1 MKTLEQRISALEGVL
16 QCKAWPAR
24 RSLSGEVVETIL
36 AKLRAEWS
44 LALEEQLENR
54 RNRRVEPGCFG
65 EGDDFQASLQ
75 PFLIRNLEIDIA
87 ERDGLPDEEVEQLRE
102 ENWSACKA

>member
-1 MKTLEQRISALEGVL
+1 MN
-16 QCKAWPAR
+16 KA
-24 RSLSGEVVETIL
+24 G
-36 AKLRAEWS
+36 WS
-44 LALEEQLENR
+44 SITA
-54 RNRRVEPGCFG
+54 
-65 EGDDFQASLQ
+65 AAM